1 MKINIKLFILVAII
15 TISQISTKS
24 THRRKSHRHRHQA
37 KKIKTSGDEGS
48 GTWETKFVC
57 AKIEVQKERTD
68 EITYT
73 NVSFRAQQLE
83 KPNNI
88 YEKTGLVLT
97 FSAPLTGHLTEILI
111 PYPGET
117 NTYILPFT
125 LINRSNFEL
134 KDIGGFWSGV
144 HKGILAEALVRYMG
158 DKYYRYFRYS
168 IKISLPYA
176 RGEPFKFITYD
187 NMLKLVKLLG
197 DRKNEY
203 KRLVLETVRA
213 AQEAAA
219 EYESYTKMLLE
230 LTTQNV
236 ETLKQNLKASETILL
251 SKIGE
256 DRKQLKV
263 LEEKKTHLDAERLKV
278 NDKRQDFEVMVKEQQ
293 DDLHF
298 YRELVKLN
306 TEKAEGAKISDEAI
320 KRAKEDVKIEIEGS
334 LKSMFDLT
342 ALPSDKIT
350 IFKSKIGTDYAAAKF
365 REELLKLPF

>member
-1 MKINIKLFILVAII
+1 MKINVKLFIFVAII

-24 THRRKSHRHRHQA
+24 SHKRKSHRNHS

-48 GTWETKFVC
+48 GTWQTKFVC
-57 AKIEVQKERTD
+57 GKIEVQKDQTD

-111 PYPGET
+111 PYPGVT

-125 LINRSNFEL
+125 LFSFSKFQL
-134 KDIGGFWSGV
+134 KDFGGFWSGE
-144 HKGILAEALVRYMG
+144 HKGIFAETFVKIFG
-158 DKYYRYFRYS
+158 DNYYKYDRYS

-176 RGEPFKFITYD
+176 RGEQFKFITYD
-187 NMLKLVKLLG
+187 NMLKLIKLLT

-203 KRLVLETVRA
+203 NRLVLETVRA

-219 EYESYTKMLLE
+219 EYESNSKMLLE
-230 LTTQNV
+230 LSTLNV
-236 ETLKQNLKASETILL
+236 ETLKQHMKASEASLL
-251 SKIGE
+251 SKIEE
-256 DRKQLKV
+256 DRKQLKE

-293 DDLHF
+293 DDLLF
-298 YRELVKLN
+298 YRELIKLN
-306 TEKAEGAKISDEAI
+306 TEKAKGLKISEEAI

-350 IFKSKIGTDYAAAKF
+350 MFKNQVGSDYSAAKF